1 MPGAR
6 KTQPHAPP
14 KAPPN
19 TPPNTP
25 PKAAGI
31 WLDHLRRLYD
41 APHYA
46 LAVSGGSDSMA
57 LVALAA
63 HCQNLSGPSDQTGFS
78 VPRFTVLTVDH
89 GLRPEAKAE
98 TRLVSRQAR
107 ALGLK
112 VKVLTVN
119 DKLSFGGVQAAAR
132 DARYRLMEDYCHAQG
147 ITALVTAHH
156 AQDQAET
163 MLMRLARGSDL
174 AGLSCIPPISVRG
187 QLVVIRPFLEH
198 MPDDMAAICHA
209 AGLSVVSD
217 PSNHDTRFERV
228 RWRNALPRLAE
239 WGLTA
244 SMLGQSAAR
253 LRRVHDDLTK
263 LAHDYLRQWQAI
275 LPMGVVR
282 LPRAEFVALPQTI
295 QRRLLTDCFVWLGG
309 ANHPPRQRS
318 MDAVLALSAASHSSG
333 RTLAGVDLRI
343 RRQDIVLGREAAAAQ
358 LLPALTVK
366 RQMSM
371 IWDGRYRLEIA
382 RKHRGN
388 QIAALGRE
396 GLKALKAQ
404 GFVSDPAIPTRFY
417 ASVPA
422 IFEGSQLVSCPHLL
436 ADQQAQAGLISP
448 FATK

>member
-6 KTQPHAPP
+6 KTQPH
-14 KAPPN
+14 
-19 TPPNTP
+19 TPHN
-25 PKAAGI
+25 AAVV

-46 LAVSGGSDSMA
+46 LAVSGGPDSMA

-63 HCQNLSGPSDQTGFS
+63 QCQSLPDNAGFA

-107 ALGLK
+107 ELGLK
-112 VKVLTVN
+112 VKILTVN
-119 DKLSFGGVQAAAR
+119 EKLEFSGVQAAAR
-132 DARYRLMEDYCHAQG
+132 NARYRLMEDYCHAQG
-147 ITALVTAHH
+147 IMALVTAHH

-187 QLVVIRPFLEH
+187 QLVVIRPFLEQ
-198 MPDDMAAICHA
+198 MPDEMAAICHA
-209 AGLSVVSD
+209 AGLSVVND

-228 RWRNALPRLAE
+228 RWRHALPRLAE
-239 WGLTA
+239 LGLPA

-309 ANHPPRQRS
+309 ASHPPRQSS
-318 MDAVLALSAASHSSG
+318 MDAVLALCAASHSSG

-358 LLPALTVK
+358 LLPALAVK

-382 RKHRGN
+382 QKHRGN
-388 QIAALGRE
+388 RLSALGRE
-396 GLKALKAQ
+396 GLQALKAQ
-404 GFVSDPAIPTRFY
+404 GFMPDPAIPKRFY